1 MKEVKLLNK
10 NGLRR
15 EVFIAV
21 SFALLL
27 LPSAGLQLGAAEGPP
42 ELPGIGDT
50 LAW

>member
-27 LPSAGLQLGAAEGPP
+27 LPSAGLGAAEGPP

>member
-1 MKEVKLLNK
+1 MKEVKLENR

-15 EVFIAV
+15 EAFIAV

-27 LPSAGLQLGAAEGPP
+27 LPSAGVGAAEGPS

-50 LAW
+50 LTW